1 VESISCSIYL
11 TTSARFTNGQVAAC
25 LGTNFDAK
33 VIEKVK
39 KDDDIDASFL
49 QKAQDYGYLQKVSE
63 SEKYVWAHDQI
74 QVSFGR
80 SISIILIIKSDQ
92 S

>member
-1 VESISCSIYL
+1 MQHYL

-63 SEKYVWAHDQI
+63 SEYVWAHDQI
-74 QVSFGR
+74 QVSSGR
-80 SISIILIIKSDQ
+80 SSTL
-92 S
+92 